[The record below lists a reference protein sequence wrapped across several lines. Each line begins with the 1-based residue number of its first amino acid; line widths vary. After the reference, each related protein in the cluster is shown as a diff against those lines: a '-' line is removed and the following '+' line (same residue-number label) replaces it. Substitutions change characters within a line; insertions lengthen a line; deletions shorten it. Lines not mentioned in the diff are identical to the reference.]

1 MRYPLHSYQQRAYL
15 GDPLFVPGLDEY
27 QQEMLNETTAE
38 RVRSKISDFHTLNVS
53 AYDPTGLESL
63 ET

>member
-1 MRYPLHSYQQRAYL
+1 
-15 GDPLFVPGLDEY
+15 
-27 QQEMLNETTAE
+27 MLNDTTAARIKSE
-38 RVRSKISDFHTLNVS
+38 ISDYHTLNVS